1 MEANP
6 DKFQV
11 TLLSKPK
18 HSRSYDFCITVGDNV
33 KLLRDFIDMLK
44 NFSYHTGQHGQ
55 SFSKDSRQLNGL
67 LRMF

>member
-18 HSRSYDFCITVGDNV
+18 HGPSYDFGITVGDNV

-55 SFSKDSRQLNGL
+55 SFSKDSRQLNGF